1 VQNLVAYQDGEE
13 IFFLTISPI
22 QKDEELTVWY
32 CREFASRLGYP
43 ATGTVHSHSGSC
55 TLLLRIQNLM
65 GRLRILGRSVA
76 EPGSGAFFAPW
87 IRDPGW
93 VEKSGYGSGMKNPDH
108 ISKCLEIIFWVKIL

>member
-43 ATGTVHSHSGSC
+43 ATGTVS
-55 TLLLRIQNLM
+55 L
-65 GRLRILGRSVA
+65 
-76 EPGSGAFFAPW
+76 EAFFYFNIYLAL
-87 IRDPGW
+87 
-93 VEKSGYGSGMKNPDH
+93 KA
-108 ISKCLEIIFWVKIL
+108 CLHFRVFIMYKRRR

>member
-43 ATGTVHSHSGSC
+43 ATGTVQPFRKLYLVPC
-55 TLLLRIQNLM
+55 I
-65 GRLRILGRSVA
+65 IVA
-76 EPGSGAFFAPW
+76 YS
-87 IRDPGW
+87 
-93 VEKSGYGSGMKNPDH
+93 
-108 ISKCLEIIFWVKIL
+108 